1 MADKIYIKLIPNDKR
16 TAPNQPSYVAPP
28 NLKRPDKNW
37 TIGVE
42 INGSWYNQAAFDE
55 IAENGEPTGAIT
67 VQLTPNEKTPS
78 QSGPTGGGGAKFAY
92 KKPPYAKHS
101 SYAR

>member
-55 IAENGEPTGAIT
+55 IAENGEPTG
-67 VQLTPNEKTPS
+67 
-78 QSGPTGGGGAKFAY
+78 GGGTKFAY
-92 KKPPYAKHS
+92 KKPPYAKPS